1 MPALKQNTDGSVSI
15 IRESDSQELFR
26 AGGPLVVGA
35 AAPAFLPGSTLKL
48 PIAGPTDTAGGLLAW
63 QNTLGYDMI
72 VYGATLDVTTQSS
85 GACTVSVG
93 AAANGTTLNAGM
105 ISGQSVAATGQFAK
119 ATPVAQKV
127 PNGQFVT
134 ASTASGASAG
144 LVARLYVE
152 YCPA

>member
-1 MPALKQNTDGSVSI
+1 MKSSAEFDI
-15 IRESDSQELFR
+15 
-26 AGGPLVVGA
+26 
-35 AAPAFLPGSTLKL
+35 
-48 PIAGPTDTAGGLLAW
+48 
-63 QNTLGYDMI
+63 I

-127 PNGQFVT
+127 PAGQFIT

-144 LVARLYVE
+144 LVAKLYVE
-152 YCPA
+152 FCPA

>member
-15 IRESDSQELFR
+15 LRESDSQELFR
-26 AGGPLVVGA
+26 AGGPPAVGA
-35 AAPAFLPGSTLKL
+35 TAPAFLPGSTLKL
-48 PIAGPTDTAGGLLAW
+48 PLAGGTDTAGGLLAW
-63 QNTLGYDMI
+63 QNNLGYDII

-127 PNGQFVT
+127 PAGQFIT
-134 ASTASGASAG
+134 ASTASGASSG
-144 LVARLYVE
+144 LVAKLYVE